1 MDEIEVL
8 RRYAA
13 RSRAATA
20 LNVDVSARVLES
32 IRRGR
37 EERDWL
43 AGSVRPMMTAAAASV
58 LLAVS
63 LGFYAQQSVAEMQ
76 DPLSSLFTPFVVAL
90 Q

>member
-13 RSRAATA
+13 QTNSSAP
-20 LNVDVSARVLES
+20 LQVDVSDRVLAT

-43 AGSVRPMMTAAAASV
+43 AGSMQPLMTAAAAS
-58 LLAVS
+58 LLVAVS
-63 LGFYAQQSVAEMQ
+63 LGLYAQQSVAEMQ
-76 DPLSSLFTPFVVAL
+76 DPLSSLFTPFVVSL